1 MHHAAHRVSAGAAA
15 VADIHPTAI
24 VDPQAELDSSV
35 RVGPYTIIGPD
46 VRIGAGTSIGPHCV
60 IEGRTTIGRDNR
72 VFQFVSLG
80 SVNQD
85 KKYKGEPCELVIGD
99 RNTIRE
105 YSTYHIGTVQG
116 GGVTRLGSDNWMMAY
131 THLAHDCIVGSNTT
145 FANNAQIAG
154 HVVVDDWAI
163 LGAYTCVH
171 QFVRIGAHGMTAMGS
186 VLLADQPPF
195 VMSEGNPA
203 GARSMNFE
211 GLRRRG
217 FSPARISAVK
227 AMHKLLYRD
236 GLTLEQAIERMESIA
251 AETPEA
257 VPDVRM
263 MRDFLAK
270 TSPQRGIVR

>member
-1 MHHAAHRVSAGAAA
+1 VHHAAHRVSGAA

-24 VDPQAELDSSV
+24 VDPRAELDSSV
-35 RVGPYTIIGPD
+35 RVGPYSIIGPD

-72 VFQFVSLG
+72 IFQFVSLG
-80 SVNQD
+80 SINQD

-131 THLAHDCIVGSNTT
+131 THLAHDCIVGNNTT

-154 HVVVDDWAI
+154 HVVVDDWVI

-211 GLRRRG
+211 GLRRRS
-217 FSPARISAVK
+217 FSPGRIAAVK

-236 GLTLEQAIERMESIA
+236 GLTLEQAIGRMESIT

-257 VPDVRM
+257 APDVQM
-263 MRDFLAK
+263 MRDFLGK